1 LNPESV
7 IINNFFEKKFSEL
20 ASEIGEKNTITL
32 MYDGVLNAEII
43 SRLENEIEE
52 RLFELNLP
60 KSVHKRAFFISVE
73 LLQNLLIHGHKDGA
87 GIQHQFFFI
96 YTNSQQI
103 KVVSANLISNVSV
116 QNLKQLLETIN
127 SFENPADLKMFYM
140 NKLESGEISEKG
152 GAGLGFIT
160 ISMKS
165 GNKIKFEFLPITKD
179 FSMFLLEA
187 TIRIHE

>member
-20 ASEIGEKNTITL
+20 ASEIGEKNTIIL

-87 GIQHQFFFI
+87 GIL
-96 YTNSQQI
+96 
-103 KVVSANLISNVSV
+103 LI
-116 QNLKQLLETIN
+116 
-127 SFENPADLKMFYM
+127 
-140 NKLESGEISEKG
+140 
-152 GAGLGFIT
+152 
-160 ISMKS
+160 
-165 GNKIKFEFLPITKD
+165 
-179 FSMFLLEA
+179 
-187 TIRIHE
+187 